1 MTSRDT
7 GIVAALVFAAVL
19 FQATVFASF
28 DVLGGT
34 PDVLLLVLLGIA
46 LLRGSVT
53 GAVAGFAGGLL
64 LDVVTLDTLGLTALI
79 LALTGYWAG
88 RYGETTGR
96 DRIHAPIVSILV
108 ATILVALAGFFLH
121 FLLGEEVSA
130 RRALVE
136 ALLAGLGLN
145 LIFGAPVFAL
155 CRSLLRGSGGSD
167 RAVEVRLL
175 G

>member
-1 MTSRDT
+1 MADSAIVA
-7 GIVAALVFAAVL
+7 GIVFVAVL
-19 FQATVFASF
+19 LQATIFASL

-34 PDVLLLVLLGIA
+34 PDVLLLCLLGIA
-46 LLRGSVT
+46 LLRGAIT
-53 GAVAGFAGGLL
+53 GAVAGFSGGLL
-64 LDVVTLDTLGLTALI
+64 LDIVTLDTLGLTALI
-79 LALTGYWAG
+79 LALAGYWAG

-96 DRIHAPIVSILV
+96 GRAHAPILSVIV
-108 ATILVALAGFFLH
+108 VTILVALLGFFLH

-136 ALLAGLGLN
+136 ALVAGLGLN

-155 CRSLLRGSGGSD
+155 CRSLLERPGSG
-167 RAVEVRLL
+167 RTAEVRLL

>member
-1 MTSRDT
+1 MNAADSA
-7 GIVAALVFAAVL
+7 IIAALVVAAVL
-19 FQATVFASF
+19 FQATIFASF

-53 GAVAGFAGGLL
+53 GAVAGFSGGLL

-88 RYGETTGR
+88 RYGETTARGR
-96 DRIHAPIVSILV
+96 AHAPILAVLV

-155 CRSLLRGSGGSD
+155 CRSLLRLAGD
-167 RAVEVRLL
+167 AQRTVEVRLL